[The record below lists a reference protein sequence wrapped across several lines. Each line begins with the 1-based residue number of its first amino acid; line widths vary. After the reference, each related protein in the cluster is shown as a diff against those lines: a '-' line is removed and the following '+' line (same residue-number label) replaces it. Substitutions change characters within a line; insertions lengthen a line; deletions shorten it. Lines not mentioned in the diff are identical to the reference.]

1 MFLFCVYLL
10 SHNINMLIIT
20 IPKVKQRLM
29 VISLVLRAFNHE
41 LKYLANENVDLR
53 MTLDEKSEDR
63 QSYYNSS

>member
-29 VISLVLRAFNHE
+29 VISLVLWAFNHE